1 MLISVIIAIILG
13 ILLLD
18 LQTNIL
24 GNIFSESSIEADVG
38 SIKQTATSLD
48 TLNTNHSVRNGGV
61 YATDLQTLKD
71 SGALTRDIT
80 LPSYMSESDI
90 TLNSDGSISFANVT
104 GPVCVELADVEDVA
118 SIPATLAEGE
128 SGCFG
133 DDTSGFEYKY

>member
-1 MLISVIIAIILG
+1 MLIGIIIAIILT

-18 LQTNIL
+18 SQTNIL
-24 GNIFSESSIEADVG
+24 SNIFSKSSVEADVG

-48 TLNTNHSVRNGGV
+48 TLNTNYSVRNGGV

-90 TLNSDGSISFANVT
+90 TLSDDGSISFANVS
-104 GPVCVELADVEDVA
+104 GPVCVELADVEDVS
-118 SIPATLAEGE
+118 SIPATLTDNE